1 MRSTFTGIETA
12 LRAIN
17 AMQLALDTTTHNIAN
32 ANTPGYSRQ
41 RVELSASIPYT
52 QPSMYRIPQPI
63 QIGTGVNID
72 GITRARDAFT
82 DRQIRSA
89 TSELGSHETAVR
101 YYDRIE
107 AVLNEPSPNEFSSQ
121 LDRFWNAWGDL
132 ALDPSDL
139 SARAVVLEEGAR
151 IADAM
156 NRTTTQL
163 TNLRADAASEIGF
176 VVSDVN
182 DLAQE
187 VADLN
192 LDIFKLVGIGQAPND
207 LMDRRDQMVDQLARL
222 TGATA
227 SLQSDGTVDV
237 MLNGRALVDGYSIDA
252 LQTQA
257 GVGGNVDVVWS
268 SDLAAVTLPASE
280 LGALQTVNNTT
291 IPTILADFD
300 TFFTE
305 LTSGVNTIHQGGYG
319 LTDPAGPPP
328 GRDFFSVAG
337 GVYSVNAALVA
348 NPALVAAAQ
357 SAGVPGDNSN
367 ALAIAALATAKTTNG
382 GTTSYN
388 EHYGALIA
396 GIGSDA
402 RRVIDAAANQSA
414 FVSYLDNQRQ
424 SVSGVSL
431 DEEVAN
437 LVKFQ
442 HAYDAAARALT
453 AADEA
458 LDTIINR
465 MGLVGR

>member
-12 LRAIN
+12 MRAIN
-17 AMQLALDTTTHNIAN
+17 AMQLALDTTTHNITN

-41 RVELSASIPYT
+41 RVDLSASDPYT
-52 QPSMYRIPQPI
+52 KPSMWRIPQPI

-72 GITRARDAFT
+72 GITRSRDMFT
-82 DRQIRSA
+82 DRQIRNA
-89 TSELGSHETAVR
+89 TGELGDHETTVGF
-101 YYDRIE
+101 YDRIE
-107 AVLNEPSPNEFSSQ
+107 AVINEPSPNEFSGQ
-121 LDRFWNAWGDL
+121 LDRFWSAWSDL

-163 TNLRADAASEIGF
+163 NNLRADAADEIGF

-182 DLAQE
+182 DIAQE
-187 VADLN
+187 IADLN
-192 LDIFKLVGIGQAPND
+192 RDIFKLVGIGQTPND
-207 LMDRRDQMVDQLARL
+207 LMDKRDLMIDQLARM

-227 SLQSDGTVDV
+227 SNQSDGTVDI
-237 MLNGRALVDGYSIDA
+237 MLDGRALVDGYAIDA

-257 GVGGNVDVVWS
+257 GAGGNVDIVWS
-268 SDLAAVTLPASE
+268 SDLAAVTVPQSE
-280 LGALQTVNNTT
+280 LGALQTMNNTT
-291 IPTILADFD
+291 IPGIQADFD
-300 TFFTE
+300 SYFTE
-305 LTSGVNTIHQGGYG
+305 LMTGVNTIHQAGYG
-319 LTDPAGPPP
+319 LSDPAGPPP
-328 GRDFFSVAG
+328 GRDFFTLTG
-337 GVYSVNAALVA
+337 GTYGVNAALVA
-348 NPALVAAAQ
+348 DPALVGAAQ
-357 SAGVPGDNSN
+357 NAGVPGDNSN
-367 ALAIAALATAKTTNG
+367 ALALAALATVKSTNG
-382 GTTSYN
+382 GTTTYN
-388 EHYGALIA
+388 EHYSSIVA

-402 RRVIDAAANQSA
+402 RRAIDAAGNQSA
-414 FVSYLDNQRQ
+414 FVQYLENQRQ

-442 HAYDAAARALT
+442 HAYEAAARALT
-453 AADEA
+453 AMDEA